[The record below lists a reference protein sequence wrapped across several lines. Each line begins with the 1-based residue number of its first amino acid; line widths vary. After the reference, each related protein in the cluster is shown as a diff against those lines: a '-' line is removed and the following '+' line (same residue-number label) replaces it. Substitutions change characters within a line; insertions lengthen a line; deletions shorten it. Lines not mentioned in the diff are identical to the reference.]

1 MIHRFGVLPSTRN
14 CSVESGK
21 EGAVKTIIGL
31 IVIVGA
37 GLAIA
42 VSGSGPIIAAA
53 EQAVVAEKGQPDETQ
68 LPVYTPPKKL
78 TPRARVGGTLR
89 GTEGKDPEIVALVPD
104 HVGLTVKQ
112 TPVLNWFLSKPTTY
126 PIVFTLNAVQQV
138 LPIYEKPLPSPKQE
152 GVQSI
157 DLKTLGIT
165 LEPNIQY
172 RWYISARRNSSSH
185 SEDIVAGGV
194 IERCE
199 INECLITI
207 GGPITTCDQQS
218 VIINAKN
225 GLWYD
230 AMACICSLIDAKS
243 GDPSLR
249 RQRAELLR
257 QVGLHGVADW
267 DMRSIRSA
275 LQ

>member
-1 MIHRFGVLPSTRN
+1 MIHQFDMLPFTRN
-14 CSVESGK
+14 RSGESGK
-21 EGAVKTIIGL
+21 EGAMKTYVGVLL
-31 IVIVGA
+31 IVGT
-37 GLAIA
+37 GLAL
-42 VSGSGPIIAAA
+42 VLSGSGPIDAAA
-53 EQAVVAEKGQPDETQ
+53 EQAVVAEKGQSDEIQ

-112 TPVLNWFLSKPTTY
+112 TPVLNWFLSKLTTY

-138 LPIYEKPLPSPKQE
+138 QPIYERPLPTPKQE

-157 DLKTLGIT
+157 DLKALGIT
-165 LEPNIQY
+165 LEPNVQY
-172 RWYISARRNSSSH
+172 RWYISARRNSDSH
-185 SEDIVAGGV
+185 SNDIVAGGV

-199 INECLITI
+199 INDCLITI
-207 GGPITTCDQQS
+207 GPITTCDQPS
-218 VIINAKN
+218 VVINAKN

-230 AMACICSLIDAKS
+230 AMACICSLIDAKP

-267 DMRSIRSA
+267 DLRSIQSA
-275 LQ
+275 LR